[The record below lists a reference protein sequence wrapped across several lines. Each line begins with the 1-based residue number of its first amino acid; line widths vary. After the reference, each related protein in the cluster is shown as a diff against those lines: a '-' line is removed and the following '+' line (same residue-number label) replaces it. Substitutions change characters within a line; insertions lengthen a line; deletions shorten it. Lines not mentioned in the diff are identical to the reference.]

1 MNMADHEHS
10 SLFVE
15 WNKGWKLDENKRS
28 LQFEQRKKTT
38 CTTVQW
44 TTISH
49 VPISNLVIEQ
59 LLVFNT
65 NSSDMY
71 VYIYIYIY
79 IHIGSCLNTVT
90 VDEG

>member
-1 MNMADHEHS
+1 MAHHFLLNGIKVGNWTKIEEVYNLS
-10 SLFVE
+10 
-15 WNKGWKLDENKRS
+15 NKKKACITVLWK
-28 LQFEQRKKTT
+28 
-38 CTTVQW
+38 
-44 TTISH
+44 TISH

-71 VYIYIYIY
+71 IYIY